1 MGFRRILIYAGIAL
15 GTCLLL
21 LQLVPLGRARTNPPV
36 AQEPIWFTPE
46 TRALAD
52 RACFDCHSS
61 ETRWPWYASIAPV
74 SWLLQRDVEI
84 GREHLNFSDWNQDH
98 AEHGHESH
106 EPEELGRIIL
116 DGSMPPSRYLLMHPE
131 ARLTE
136 AERVLLAEGLMRT
149 AEASPAVEEG
159 SHEDDH
165 EHPEGEGS
173 HEDDAGHEE
182 EGHEEHEEE
191 GEGSDANE

>member
-1 MGFRRILIYAGIAL
+1 MD
-15 GTCLLL
+15 
-21 LQLVPLGRARTNPPV
+21 ARGSVFCGDDAHAATKTNSM
-36 AQEPIWFTPE
+36 QEPNAVRRGLEEPE
-46 TRALAD
+46 SRRWLGGHAPGM
-52 RACFDCHSS
+52 S
-61 ETRWPWYASIAPV
+61 EY
-74 SWLLQRDVEI
+74 Q
-84 GREHLNFSDWNQDH
+84 NH

-173 HEDDAGHEE
+173 HEGDAGHEE
-182 EGHEEHEEE
+182 ENHEEHEEE